1 MAHLTNRIRRY
12 WLALPLVFLLLGLG
26 LRNHSDPLW
35 EQTRRLLQSPTLLVA
50 HAADSLQHLHVEVH
64 ELSAPVRP
72 GDSSAYLNIMFDY
85 TPTMEWDKFAAAV
98 RYLKK
103 NRFMVVSGVTGVG
116 STTLSLRV
124 ARLFA
129 QTPERLLEI
138 RCAPHFDLEYHK
150 KYIGWEDADGRFN
163 PGLLLQFWEKCRREP
178 NKPFVAVIDNFDKI
192 NPETFFGPDI
202 WEVLNDRTT
211 SAQLGGHGIS
221 IPENFH
227 LISVTHLG
235 PGAYIELNEEH
246 FKRIGRLHIIE
257 PNARELM
264 AKLNQKAG
272 DINAKPHRN
281 RVDEN
286 RLAALQDTQQMLR
299 FLYSFQKANQTIAH
313 LYSEGYQLGQ
323 GSNIKEHF
331 RKEDY
336 KDLKSVFINHVNAFQ
351 PARPMSPDDFDDI
364 DYTLRYAGLQPG
376 SNFIARQIRFLQ
388 DTGYLVEISVVS
400 ATALLT
406 ALIGWMVFRRREQL
420 IRRYGDRVRDLYRQF
435 EEQEISSDAAA
446 AELENIKREVDGLV
460 LTRKLNYTEGLYFLA
475 FIEDKVKSIELAKN
489 VTSNFLELFNTFME
503 DGYLSEN
510 EYQKICNFLN
520 SLQHK
525 LPDAVYLQFIQKVND
540 AYHAGAAARP

>member
-1 MAHLTNRIRRY
+1 M
-12 WLALPLVFLLLGLG
+12 ALPLVFLLLGLG
-26 LRNHSDPLW
+26 LRNHPDPLW
-35 EQTRRLLQSPTLLVA
+35 EQTRQLLRSPTLLVA
-50 HAADSLQHLHVEVH
+50 HAADSLQHLHAEVH

-85 TPTMEWDKFAAAV
+85 TPTMEWDKFAAAA

-150 KYIGWEDADGRFN
+150 KYIGREDVDGRFN
-163 PGLLLQFWEKCRREP
+163 PGLLLKFWEKCRREP

-211 SAQLGGHGIS
+211 SAQLGGQGIS
-221 IPENFH
+221 IPENFY

-246 FKRIGRLHIIE
+246 FKRIGRLYIIE
-257 PNARELM
+257 PNARELL

-286 RLAALQDTQQMLR
+286 RLAALRDTQQMLQ
-299 FLYSFQKANQTIAH
+299 FLYTFQKANETIAR

-323 GSNIKEHF
+323 GSNIREYF

-336 KDLKSVFINHVNAFQ
+336 KDLKSVYINHVNAFQ

-364 DYTLRYAGLQPG
+364 DYTLKHAGLQPG

-406 ALIGWMVFRRREQL
+406 ALIGWLVFRRREQL
-420 IRRYGDRVRDLYRQF
+420 IRRYGDRVRELYRQF

-525 LPDAVYLQFIQKVND
+525 LPDAVYLQFLDKVNE
-540 AYHAGAAARP
+540 AYHAGAAARN